1 MAGANLQAILGAPN
15 LSGIIRQVEPGL
27 ASDVIPP
34 EFMKVG
40 RRVVGNVF
48 EATVVEGERRMARA
62 SAFGSPSQGFEA
74 KGMGARAF
82 SCVHTSH
89 NIAFNAN
96 TLLALFKPNTTE
108 MQDAASDEVEREIID
123 FKQTFSNLRTASV
136 TSVLTNQAIYFNTVG
151 EVQASSTNA
160 ALTVSYNIPA
170 GNTGR
175 LNPLGD
181 GNIISAGWN
190 TAGTDIIAQIKKIK
204 IAARKLTNFPI
215 AHAFYGANV
224 FGYLLQ
230 NTVLQA
236 FLKHNPGWQQRFLEA
251 ATQNEIPDGF
261 MGLTWHSMEQ
271 AFLVNAQT
279 NPGGSMSAETVNGI
293 FGDDQV
299 VFTPEPN
306 RGWYDLVEGSELVPQ
321 TIDLVGETGVN
332 LSDYKMEYGQW
343 AYAKSLDDPLRLLV
357 IMGDNFLPVIRSPK
371 CIFNA
376 NVKI

>member
-27 ASDVIPP
+27 ADDLIPP

-40 RRVVGNVF
+40 RKVVGNVF

-62 SAFGSPSQGFEA
+62 SAFGSPSMGYEA
-74 KGMGARAF
+74 KGMGARSF

-89 NIAFNAN
+89 NISFNAN

-123 FKQTFSNLRTASV
+123 FKQTFSNLRTACV
-136 TSVLTNQAIYFNTVG
+136 ISVLTNQAIYFNSVG

-160 ALTVSYNIPA
+160 ALTVSYNMPA

-175 LNPLGD
+175 LNPLGA
-181 GNIISAGWN
+181 GNIITAGWN
-190 TAGTDIIAQIKKIK
+190 TASTDIIGQIKAIK
-204 IAARKLTNFPI
+204 KAARKLTGFPLR
-215 AHAFYGANV
+215 HAFYGINV
-224 FGYLLQ
+224 FQYLNT

-236 FLKHNPGWQQRFLEA
+236 YLKHNPGMQAKFQEA
-251 ATQNEIPDGF
+251 ATLKEIPDGF
-261 MGLTWHSMEQ
+261 MGLIWHNMEE
-271 AFLVNAQT
+271 AFLVNMQT
-279 NPGGSMSAETVNGI
+279 NAGGAMSAETVADV

-299 VFTPEPN
+299 VFTPDPD
-306 RGWYDLVEGSELVPQ
+306 RGWYDFVEGSELVPQ
-321 TIDLVGETGVN
+321 TIDLVGEEEAK
-332 LSDYKMEYGQW
+332 LSNYQMEYGQW
-343 AYAKSLDDPLRLLV
+343 AYAKSLDDPLRLQV
-357 IMGDNFLPVIRSPK
+357 IMGDNFLPVIRAPK